1 MVSLKMHTWFNI
13 FSAENN
19 EKNKKYIENTK
30 LVFFDELVE
39 MISFTARCAKRL
51 SCPILLKYLDTKKKC
66 NKIEVRTCC
75 S

>member
-30 LVFFDELVE
+30 LVFFWRVSWDDKFYSK
-39 MISFTARCAKRL
+39 MC
-51 SCPILLKYLDTKKKC
+51 
-66 NKIEVRTCC
+66 
-75 S
+75 